1 MSDSIFSVSQH
12 FTGSEYVEKA
22 PLEVCAKLVIES
34 RRERR
39 EKERKEKEQKLTDDL
54 AEMKAKREEEAAEK
68 KKVVI
73 VTPEEA
79 KQAGSR
85 KQWWPISHLIRWD
98 FIQKTLILDSVLL
111 FGSVC
116 CRVLQILHGL
126 LDLVDVRK
134 YKHDLLLT
142 TYTSVLETVVLQ
154 C

>member
-1 MSDSIFSVSQH
+1 MSDSFFSVFQH

-68 KKVVI
+68 KKVAI

-85 KQWWPISHLIRWD
+85 KQ
-98 FIQKTLILDSVLL
+98 
-111 FGSVC
+111 
-116 CRVLQILHGL
+116 
-126 LDLVDVRK
+126 
-134 YKHDLLLT
+134 
-142 TYTSVLETVVLQ
+142 
-154 C
+154 